1 MTSKRSE
8 ATMKKNMKKNE
19 INSQT
24 QVQQEKLQLRNK
36 HNNCKSLAAQICTT
50 WYKPNQKTNK
60 QNQDCRQ
67 YKIALRADAVNKGCD
82 DDFQVSLICCLSLD
96 L

>member
-24 QVQQEKLQLRNK
+24 QVQQEKL
-36 HNNCKSLAAQICTT
+36 
-50 WYKPNQKTNK
+50 
-60 QNQDCRQ
+60 
-67 YKIALRADAVNKGCD
+67 
-82 DDFQVSLICCLSLD
+82 
-96 L
+96 